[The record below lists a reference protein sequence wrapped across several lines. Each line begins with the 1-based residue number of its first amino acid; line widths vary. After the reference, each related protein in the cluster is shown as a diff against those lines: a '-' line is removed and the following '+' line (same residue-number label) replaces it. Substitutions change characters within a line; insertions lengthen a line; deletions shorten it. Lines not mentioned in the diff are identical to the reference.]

1 LSIGGSAHESRGTTT
16 RRIASIHGVKRT
28 TGLLIACLAAACAKD
43 EAARVVL
50 SPADFGP
57 ASGLAPRD
65 AGIGDLPDTVEIESR
80 TLAARDAQGT
90 RAESEAFE
98 SVTVKDDA
106 GNIVKESIGGARA
119 ASVTVGQ
126 RWVVDGLV
134 GQVNGR
140 PIFAGE
146 FLAPLE
152 DRLLRTVAEMPREPA
167 AKEISRIVAERF
179 DQLINNELVIAEA
192 EAGLT
197 PEMQQGLFA
206 FLKDMRE
213 KTVAELG
220 GSSASATNALMEEL
234 GIGLDEFMSRRRD
247 EILAGELLRGR
258 VDKRVIVSWRD
269 VEREFA
275 KNAERF
281 AAQSRLIVGRLA
293 LRTTEEE
300 KVTKAREAFA
310 AGKPFAEVAHE
321 LGVKDDGAWRDFPV
335 ADIAATDLNDELKGL
350 LKDLPIG
357 SPSKEV
363 AKGDSVTWYAVMAR
377 DSRPAA
383 SIYDPGVQLLL
394 RAEIAGRRRMVEQS
408 RYLKGLRDRWVAAD
422 IDQMRVRLQSIAV
435 QRYVPGA

>member
-1 LSIGGSAHESRGTTT
+1 
-16 RRIASIHGVKRT
+16 
-28 TGLLIACLAAACAKD
+28 
-43 EAARVVL
+43 
-50 SPADFGP
+50 
-57 ASGLAPRD
+57 
-65 AGIGDLPDTVEIESR
+65 
-80 TLAARDAQGT
+80 
-90 RAESEAFE
+90 
-98 SVTVKDDA
+98 
-106 GNIVKESIGGARA
+106 
-119 ASVTVGQ
+119 
-126 RWVVDGLV
+126 
-134 GQVNGR
+134 
-140 PIFAGE
+140 
-146 FLAPLE
+146 
-152 DRLLRTVAEMPREPA
+152 A

-220 GSSASATNALMEEL
+220 GSNASATNALMEEL

-258 VDKRVIVSWRD
+258 VDKRIIVSWRD
-269 VEREFA
+269 VEREYA

-281 AAQSRLIVGRLA
+281 AAQSRTIVGRIA
-293 LRTTEEE
+293 LRATDAE
-300 KVTKAREAFA
+300 KLAKAREAFA
-310 AGKPFAEVAHE
+310 AGKPFAEVARE
-321 LGVKDDGAWRDFPV
+321 LSVKDDGAWRDFPV
-335 ADIAATDLNDELKGL
+335 ADIAATDLNDELKTL
-350 LKDLPIG
+350 LKDLPVG
-357 SPSKEV
+357 SASKEV
-363 AKGDSVTWYAVMAR
+363 TKGDSVTWYAIMAR

-383 SIYDPGVQLLL
+383 SIYDPGVQLML

>member
-1 LSIGGSAHESRGTTT
+1 
-16 RRIASIHGVKRT
+16 VKRT

-43 EAARVVL
+43 EAARVAL

-65 AGIGDLPDTVEIESR
+65 AGVDDLPNAMEIESR

-90 RAESEAFE
+90 RAEGEVIE
-98 SVTVKDDA
+98 SVAVKDDA

-119 ASVTVGQ
+119 ESVVVGQ

-140 PIFAGE
+140 PIFASE

-220 GSSASATNALMEEL
+220 GSNASATNALMEEL

-258 VDKRVIVSWRD
+258 VDKRIIVSWRD
-269 VEREFA
+269 VEREYA
-275 KNAERF
+275 KNVERF
-281 AAQSRLIVGRLA
+281 AAQSRTIVGRLA
-293 LRTTEEE
+293 LRTGDAE
-300 KVTKAREAFA
+300 KLTKAREAFA
-310 AGKPFAEVAHE
+310 AGKPFAEVAKE

-335 ADIAATDLNDELKGL
+335 ADISATDLNDDLKAL

-357 SPSKEV
+357 KASNEV
-363 AKGDSVTWYAVMAR
+363 TKGDSVTWYAIMAR

-383 SIYDPGVQLLL
+383 SIYDPGVQLML